1 MSEEHQKKSFSVPA
15 HIAIIMDGNGRWAK
29 RRGLPRNA
37 GHKQGAKAFENIC
50 DYCQKIGV
58 KYVTVYAFSTENW
71 KRPQSEVDAIMELLR
86 SYLKEASK
94 QVKRNVRLLFL
105 GDRAPLAFDLQQ
117 LMESAERESEKNTGI
132 TVCVALNYGGRAEIV
147 HSARELAQMAARGEL
162 DPDSIDERLF
172 ERHLYTA
179 GIPDPRPADPPQ
191 RPSFVSLIP
200 VMAAGLYRIC
210 LPGCAMAWTL
220 PQRIWIRPLPSMQ
233 NETDD
238 LEAFEKQRIATAV
251 IGLTIFFAILALYQ
265 TIFLNISAAV
275 IIFLALHEMFHVTG
289 VWENKALSA
298 VCLLFGCALPFFNH
312 RAGPTVAGIW
322 RSRFCAGYFWNSTF
336 LS

>member
-29 RRGLPRNA
+29 QRGLPRNA

-58 KYVTVYAFSTENW
+58 KYVTAYAFSTENW

-86 SYLKEASK
+86 SYLKETSK
-94 QVKRNVRLLFL
+94 QAKRNVRLLFL
-105 GDRAPLAFDLQQ
+105 GDRRPLAFDLQQ

-132 TVCVALNYGGRAEIV
+132 TVCVALNYGGRAEIA

-179 GIPDPRPADPPQ
+179 GIPDPDLLI
-191 RPSFVSLIP
+191 RPSGELRLSNFLLWQLAYTEFVFQDVLWP
-200 VMAAGLYRIC
+200 DFTPAHLDQA
-210 LPGCAMAWTL
+210 
-220 PQRIWIRPLPSMQ
+220 
-233 NETDD
+233 
-238 LEAFEKQRIATAV
+238 IAQYAKR
-251 IGLTIFFAILALYQ
+251 
-265 TIFLNISAAV
+265 NRR
-275 IIFLALHEMFHVTG
+275 
-289 VWENKALSA
+289 
-298 VCLLFGCALPFFNH
+298 FG
-312 RAGPTVAGIW
+312 GI
-322 RSRFCAGYFWNSTF
+322 
-336 LS
+336 